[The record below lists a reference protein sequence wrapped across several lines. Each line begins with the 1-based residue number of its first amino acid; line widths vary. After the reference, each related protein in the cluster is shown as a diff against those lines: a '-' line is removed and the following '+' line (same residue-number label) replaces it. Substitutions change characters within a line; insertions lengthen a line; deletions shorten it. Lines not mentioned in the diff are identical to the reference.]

1 MAENMENRKLSELRV
16 VDLRSEL
23 EKRGLDKS
31 GNKQVLVERLQK
43 VMEDEGLDPDSYD
56 FDSDKKIIKQVPD
69 SSQDGSKNV
78 KEEDT
83 PLVEEESHTNV
94 EIKVIK
100 SEGTAESDSFIQ
112 LILADDENLHDEEV
126 GPDNSSAAN
135 TDTTK
140 EQIVEGEAP
149 GDTKEQMAKVVPA
162 ENENLEMKKS
172 IGIRSKMQQSR
183 NLWITNITKAT
194 RAAELKQLLSAHGK
208 VIGAKVVINA
218 KHPGTCCYG
227 YVTMESVKDA
237 DNCIAKLNNTELN
250 GKTIRIEKERPE
262 YSNLEKLKSKLH
274 NSKNKPTDKDNEIED
289 KTNEV
294 DKKDITGEVEVQ
306 SEDAASK
313 QPDSTSRK
321 SRSRDL
327 SRQGSVSKSVKKDFS
342 ILTYEQIKEKQERQR
357 YHKRMLKEENRRRR
371 EEAARRREIDKME
384 HAKIARIERER
395 EKLHDEKEKIRSD
408 KEKLRYEKEKL
419 DREKDRII
427 KLERDIHLEKLELER
442 EKARFQEE
450 RRTFKRSAEF
460 RRNESFEDRKR
471 IANERHFEDGSTQ
484 MRFESHGRYNEHEH
498 GHEHGAIFVPM
509 REERTRRPMPE
520 IKDDPRTAARFV
532 DSSQESQSQRFERNA
547 ANNNWSHPKSVPART
562 FGSDTW
568 RPPTPH
574 RWNTAAMSHV
584 ASSQSS
590 SASFQANSAVNVG
603 PACPPPPVI
612 NNYGANRFEY
622 KATNTMRKY

>member
-1 MAENMENRKLSELRV
+1 MENRKLSELRV
-16 VDLRSEL
+16 VDLRGEL

-31 GNKQVLVERLQK
+31 GNKQVLVERLLK
-43 VMEDEGLDPDSYD
+43 IMEEEGLDPDSYD
-56 FDSDKKIIKQVPD
+56 FDNDKKGCKQGPD
-69 SSQDGSKNV
+69 SSQDGNKHV
-78 KEEDT
+78 KEGK
-83 PLVEEESHTNV
+83 PLDKEEPEANV
-94 EIKVIK
+94 EIKATK
-100 SEGTAESDSFIQ
+100 SEGNVENDSFIQ
-112 LILADDENLHDEEV
+112 LILAEDENLHDEEV
-126 GPDNSSAAN
+126 DPNNSSAAN

-140 EQIVEGEAP
+140 EQKVEGEAP

-162 ENENLEMKKS
+162 ENGSTKMKSS
-172 IGIRSKMQQSR
+172 IGIRSKMLQTR

-237 DNCIAKLNNTELN
+237 DNCIAKLNNTELS
-250 GKTIRIEKERPE
+250 GKIIRIEKERPE
-262 YSNLEKLKSKLH
+262 YPNMEKLKSKLH
-274 NSKNKPTDKDNEIED
+274 NSKNKPTDKDIQIED
-289 KTNEV
+289 KVNEADMK
-294 DKKDITGEVEVQ
+294 DKNEEVMEVQ

-321 SRSRDL
+321 SRSHDL
-327 SRQGSVSKSVKKDFS
+327 SRQGSVSKSLKKDFS

-442 EKARFQEE
+442 EKARLQEE
-450 RRTFKRSAEF
+450 RRALKRSAEF

-471 IANERHFEDGSTQ
+471 NTNERHFQDGSTQ
-484 MRFESHGRYNEHEH
+484 MRFESHGRYNEHNH
-498 GHEHGAIFVPM
+498 GHEHEAIFVPM

-520 IKDDPRTAARFV
+520 IKDDPRTAARFI
-532 DSSQESQSQRFERNA
+532 DSSQESQRFERSA
-547 ANNNWSHPKSVPART
+547 ANNNWSHPKSIPART

-574 RWNTAAMSHV
+574 RWNPTNMSHV

-590 SASFQANSAVNVG
+590 TGSFQAISTPNVG
-603 PACPPPPVI
+603 PPCPPPPVI

-622 KATNTMRKY
+622 KSSNAMRKY

>member
-1 MAENMENRKLSELRV
+1 MENRKLSELRV

-23 EKRGLDKS
+23 EKRGLDKT
-31 GNKQVLVERLQK
+31 GNKQVLVERLEK
-43 VMEDEGLDPDSYD
+43 VMKEEGLDPDLYD
-56 FDSDKKIIKQVPD
+56 FDNDKKIIKQIPD
-69 SSQDGSKNV
+69 SSQNNSKHV
-78 KEEDT
+78 KEEDK
-83 PLVEEESHTNV
+83 PLVKEEPLTNEEINVTKSEENV
-94 EIKVIK
+94 E
-100 SEGTAESDSFIQ
+100 SDGIIQ
-112 LILADDENLHDEEV
+112 LVLPKDENLHREEV
-126 GPDNSSAAN
+126 DAENTSAIN
-135 TDTTK
+135 TDTTDTK
-140 EQIVEGEAP
+140 EQKVEGEAP

-162 ENENLEMKKS
+162 ENENLKMMKKS
-172 IGIRSKMQQSR
+172 MGIRSKMQQSR

-250 GKTIRIEKERPE
+250 GKIIRIEKERPD
-262 YSNLEKLKSKLH
+262 YSNLEKLKFKLQ
-274 NSKNKPTDKDNEIED
+274 NAAKNKPTEKDNELEEKVND
-289 KTNEV
+289 V
-294 DKKDITGEVEVQ
+294 DKKDITGEVEVP
-306 SEDAASK
+306 SEDAVSK

-321 SRSRDL
+321 SRSHDL

-371 EEAARRREIDKME
+371 EEATRRREIDKME
-384 HAKIARIERER
+384 HAKISRIERER
-395 EKLHDEKEKIRSD
+395 EKLHIEKEKIRSD

-450 RRTFKRSAEF
+450 RRTIKRSAEF

-471 IANERHFEDGSTQ
+471 IANKRHFEDGSTQ
-484 MRFESHGRYNEHEH
+484 MRFESHGRYNEHGH

-532 DSSQESQSQRFERNA
+532 ESSQEPQRFERSIP
-547 ANNNWSHPKSVPART
+547 NNNWSHPKSVPART
-562 FGSDTW
+562 FGSDAW
-568 RPPTPH
+568 RQPTPH
-574 RWNTAAMSHV
+574 RWNTATIPHA
-584 ASSQSS
+584 ASSQSPS
-590 SASFQANSAVNVG
+590 TPFQANSAANVG

-612 NNYGANRFEY
+612 NNYGTNRFEY